1 VTELAGK
8 KKKKK
13 KKKKTA
19 MNFLKKIKTGAADTD
34 ELAVIPSGVLYR
46 VQPQGAAALVDQ
58 ACLYRLAQASVRR
71 TLTRFHAQLVVQRV
85 YEEGEAEIE
94 QSQRDLERFLRDQQ
108 QQQIENINNDDYEN
122 SQENAEKTT
131 NDNDSD
137 CDSDMTDTSI
147 RHYDF
152 DNEEEY
158 DDDDDVDDDEDHM
171 EFLLDEALELRY
183 TVNAEGQVVV
193 IWNDLSGAGSDG
205 GSGGGRYEFVCDAQ
219 TPPNVFDAFDLAA
232 RRCQYERKY
241 RRSADAVY
249 ESLLDEFGFEP
260 KPGEFV
266 PELDLAENNGRLP
279 RRLSLRPLPQAH
291 ISKPK
296 QYQQHQHHQQH
307 SQHHPHLQDSRP
319 TVKRERGVDTIPAKK
334 KFKKDPEPTE
344 IPEICG
350 ALLYD
355 SIVSLQLF
363 DAATTKFVEQL
374 PRATLSIYDLGKFQY
389 WLEVDSR
396 SKRFIGCAI
405 SSDMNPVFNYEHL
418 SFIFN
423 FFTDTSAFSWL
434 LKFNTFEQLEK
445 FQESFM
451 QAMWEAT
458 NQRRW
463 VKVDS
468 GELEC
473 DTLADTL
480 RDFNVND
487 TDMADG
493 ETDSED
499 EDNRSSGGMR
509 SSRSALEDYDTDEEF
524 DEVKRLGGTGKN
536 SKLITGNTLDRSFV
550 VRDNKLGVFKQTEDN
565 ELEFQATIDDIKTTR
580 GKSFI
585 PEKAMLHLQD
595 RSLILQ
601 DPAEP
606 TSLYRMD
613 LDYGKV
619 VEEWRVS
626 DNHAVRAFAPSH
638 KYAQL
643 TNEQT
648 IIGASD
654 TGLFRIDPRL
664 QGDKLV
670 SSHLRDYATPL
681 NFTAIGS
688 TEKGYVAVATAKG
701 EIRLYDR
708 IGGNAKTQ
716 IPAMGDPI
724 IGIDVSSDGRWILA
738 TCQTYLLLI
747 DAHIKDGR
755 NSGQLGFLRTYNQGT
770 KPIPRRLQI
779 APEHLAYMQV
789 ETGLPLRFTLAR
801 FNAGTGA
808 KEHTIVSSSGPYVIT
823 WNMAHLL
830 RGDRTPYLIKR
841 YAANVADDNFKFGSD
856 KNVIIALEDDVGMD
870 DRRTFRRPNR
880 QNFAAKPGPIA
891 PLARSQ
897 IVHTAF

>member
-1 VTELAGK
+1 MV
-8 KKKKK
+8 
-13 KKKKTA
+13 
-19 MNFLKKIKTGAADTD
+19 
-34 ELAVIPSGVLYR
+34 R
-46 VQPQGAAALVDQ
+46 PQGAALVEQ
-58 ACLYRLAQASVRR
+58 ECIYRLAQASVRR
-71 TLTRFHAQLVVQRV
+71 TRTRFHGQLVVQRV

-94 QSQRDLERFLRDQQ
+94 QSQRELEQRMAEEQSDSDDDSGAEKIDLERKSRD
-108 QQQIENINNDDYEN
+108 DD
-122 SQENAEKTT
+122 
-131 NDNDSD
+131 DSD
-137 CDSDMTDTSI
+137 NESDMTDTSI
-147 RHYDF
+147 RHYDTESN
-152 DNEEEY
+152 DEDY
-158 DDDDDVDDDEDHM
+158 DDDRM
-171 EFLLDEALELRY
+171 EFLLDEVLELRY
-183 TVNAEGQVVV
+183 TLNTEGQVVM
-193 IWNDLSGAGSDG
+193 IWNDLSGTTTTDYS
-205 GSGGGRYEFVCDAQ
+205 RYEFVCDMA
-219 TPPNVFDAFDLAA
+219 TTTDIFDKFDLAA

-241 RRSADAVY
+241 RRPAEGVY
-249 ESLLDEFGFEP
+249 ESLLEEFGFEP
-260 KPGEFV
+260 KPNEMV
-266 PELDLAENNGRLP
+266 PEELVSDNDKLA
-279 RRLSLRPLPQAH
+279 RRLSLRPLPQVN
-291 ISKPK
+291 IDTQKNQQQRKQQEQKYQEQQSGLIKPF
-296 QYQQHQHHQQH
+296 
-307 SQHHPHLQDSRP
+307 
-319 TVKRERGVDTIPAKK
+319 KREGDMDNNPVKK

-344 IPEICG
+344 IPEIRG

-355 SIVSLQLF
+355 SVVSLQLF
-363 DAATTKFVEQL
+363 DAATTKFIEQL
-374 PRATLSIYDLGKFQY
+374 PRANLSIYDLGKFEY

-405 SSDMNPVFNYEHL
+405 SSEMNPVFNYEHL

-434 LKFNTFEQLEK
+434 LKFGTFEQLEN
-445 FQESFM
+445 FQEFFM
-451 QAMWEAT
+451 QAMWETT
-458 NQRRW
+458 NRRRW
-463 VKVDS
+463 IKIDA
-468 GELEC
+468 GEREC
-473 DTLADTL
+473 DILADSL
-480 RDFNVND
+480 REFNVND
-487 TDMADG
+487 TDMADD

-499 EDNRSSGGMR
+499 DIDCSSSLRSNRDR
-509 SSRSALEDYDTDEEF
+509 AEEYDTDEEF
-524 DEVKRLGGTGKN
+524 DDIKRLGGTGKN
-536 SKLITGNTLDRSFV
+536 SKLITGNMLDRSFV
-550 VRDNKLGVFKQTEDN
+550 VRDNRLGVFKQTENN
-565 ELEFQATIDDIKTTR
+565 ELEFQATIDDIKTTH

-601 DPAEP
+601 DPTEP

-626 DNHAVRAFAPSH
+626 DEHAVRAFAPSH

-643 TNEQT
+643 TDEQT

-654 TGLFRIDPRL
+654 SGLFRIDPRL

-670 SSHLRDYATPL
+670 SSQLREYAAPL

-789 ETGLPLRFTLAR
+789 ETGLPLCFTLAR
-801 FNAGTGA
+801 FNAGTGTE
-808 KEHTIVSSSGPYVIT
+808 EHTIVSSSGPYVIT

-856 KNVIIALEDDVGMD
+856 KNVIIVLEDDVGMD

-880 QNFAAKPGPIA
+880 QNFAAKPSRVA
-891 PLARSQ
+891 PLPRSQ

>member
-1 VTELAGK
+1 
-8 KKKKK
+8 
-13 KKKKTA
+13 
-19 MNFLKKIKTGAADTD
+19 MNFLKTILTGCADTD
-34 ELAVIPSGVLYR
+34 ELAVIPSGVLYW

-71 TLTRFHAQLVVQRV
+71 TSTQFHAQLVVQRI

-108 QQQIENINNDDYEN
+108 QQQQQQLEHTNIDDYESRQQKSAEGTAN
-122 SQENAEKTT
+122 ENG
-131 NDNDSD
+131 SD
-137 CDSDMTDTSI
+137 CESDVTDTSV
-147 RHYDF
+147 RRSDF
-152 DNEEEY
+152 DTDEEY
-158 DDDDDVDDDEDHM
+158 DNDDEDDDDDHM

-183 TVNAEGQVVV
+183 TVNAEGQIVM
-193 IWNDLSGAGSDG
+193 IWNDLSGAGTA

-219 TPPNVFDAFDLAA
+219 TPPDVFDAFDLAA

-241 RRSADAVY
+241 RRSADGVY

-260 KPGEFV
+260 KPGEFA
-266 PELDLAENNGRLP
+266 PELDFPEHNDRLP
-279 RRLSLRPLPQAH
+279 RRLSLRPLPQAP
-291 ISKPK
+291 ISSPS
-296 QYQQHQHHQQH
+296 QSQHHQQH
-307 SQHHPHLQDSRP
+307 PQQHPQHHSKNQASRP
-319 TVKRERGVDTIPAKK
+319 AVKRERGVDNTPAKK

-344 IPEICG
+344 IPEIHG
-350 ALLYD
+350 TLLYD

-374 PRATLSIYDLGKFQY
+374 PRATISIYDLGKFEY

-405 SSDMNPVFNYEHL
+405 TSDMNPVFNYEHL

-434 LKFNTFEQLEK
+434 LKFGTFEQLEK

-468 GELEC
+468 GEREC
-473 DTLADTL
+473 DTLVDTL

-493 ETDSED
+493 DTDSED
-499 EDNRSSGGMR
+499 EETRSGIR
-509 SSRSALEDYDTDEEF
+509 SSRGILEDYDTDEEF

-550 VRDNKLGVFKQTEDN
+550 VRDNKLGVFKQTDN
-565 ELEFQATIDDIKTTR
+565 NGLEFQATIDDIKTTR

-601 DPAEP
+601 DPGEP

-619 VEEWRVS
+619 VEEWHVS
-626 DNHAVRAFAPSH
+626 DTHAVRAFAPSH

-670 SSHLRDYATPL
+670 ASHLRDYAAPL

-738 TCQTYLLLI
+738 TCQTYLLLV